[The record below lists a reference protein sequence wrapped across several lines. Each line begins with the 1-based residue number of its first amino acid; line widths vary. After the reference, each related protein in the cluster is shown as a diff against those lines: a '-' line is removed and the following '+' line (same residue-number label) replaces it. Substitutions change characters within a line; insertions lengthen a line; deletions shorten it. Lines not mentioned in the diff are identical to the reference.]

1 MRAVFGFLIL
11 TLSLAAAAD
20 DSVAAAAAREAR
32 SWRTAHEQAIVQ
44 ELMQFVA
51 LPNIATSLPDMDRNA
66 DALAAMLRKRGLTVR
81 ILRVDNAPPL
91 VVADLPRQ
99 GAKRTIA
106 FYAHFD
112 GQPVLPSEWK
122 TPPFEPVLKPEGALT
137 GESRIYGRSSSDDKG
152 PIVAMLAAL
161 DALANAGVRPAVNLR
176 FVFEG
181 EEERGSPH
189 LGEYFARYPR
199 ELAADTWIIG
209 DGPVHPSRRMLI
221 FFGARGITE
230 AEITTYGATRPLH
243 SGNYG
248 NWAVNPIVTLA
259 HLIATMRDDNGRIL
273 IPHFYDNIRPLTPAE
288 REALAAAPAIDA
300 DLRREL
306 ALGRTEGEPHPL
318 GEQVL
323 APGMNLRGIAGGHV
337 GAEASNAI
345 PTEATASVDFRLVP
359 DQTPDEVR
367 RRVEEHLT
375 GQGFFIVRDTPDT
388 ATRLAHPKVVKIV
401 WGSGY
406 PPSRTALDL
415 PVSKE
420 VRGIVAAAR
429 GEDPVVTPSLGG
441 SVPMYLFAR
450 GGTPVIG
457 VPIVNHDNRQHT
469 ADENL
474 RLQNLWD
481 GIEVYAALF
490 AAL

>member
-1 MRAVFGFLIL
+1 MRVVCGFLIL
-11 TLSLAAAAD
+11 TLTFAAAAD

-32 SWRTAHEQAIVQ
+32 SWRAAHEQAIVD

-51 LPNIATSLPDMDRNA
+51 LPNVATSLPDMDRNA
-66 DALAAMLRKRGLTVR
+66 DALAVMLRKRGLAVR
-81 ILRVDNAPPL
+81 LLHVDNAPPL
-91 VVADLPRQ
+91 VVADFPRQ
-99 GAKRTIA
+99 GATRTVA
-106 FYAHFD
+106 FYAHYD
-112 GQPVLPSEWK
+112 GQPVTPADWK
-122 TPPFEPVLKPEGALT
+122 TPPFGPTLVPAGPLT
-137 GESRIYGRSSSDDKG
+137 GESRLYGRSSSDDKG

-161 DALANAGVRPAVNLR
+161 DALAKAGVRPSVNLR

-181 EEERGSPH
+181 EEERSSPH
-189 LGEYFARYPR
+189 LGEYFTRYPK

-209 DGPVHPSRRMLI
+209 DGPVHASRRMLI
-221 FFGARGITE
+221 FFGARGIVD
-230 AEITTYGATRPLH
+230 ADITTYGAIRPLH

-259 HLIATMRDDNGRIL
+259 HLIATMRDENGRIL
-273 IPHFYDNIRPLTPAE
+273 IPHFYDEVRALTAAE
-288 REALAAAPAIDA
+288 REALAAAPPIDA
-300 DLRREL
+300 ELRREL

-323 APGMNLRGIAGGHV
+323 APGLNLRGILAGRV
-337 GAEASNAI
+337 GAEASNSI
-345 PTEATASVDFRLVP
+345 PTEATASIDFRLVP
-359 DQTPDEVR
+359 DQTPAEVQR
-367 RRVEEHLT
+367 HVEEHLAA
-375 GQGFFIVRDTPDT
+375 QGFFVVHATPDS
-388 ATRLAHPKVVKIV
+388 ATRLAHPKVVKIA

-406 PPSRTALDL
+406 PPARTALDL
-415 PVSKE
+415 PVSKR
-420 VRGIVAAAR
+420 VREIVAAAR
-429 GEDPVVTPSLGG
+429 GVDPVVAPSLGG

-457 VPIVNHDNRQHT
+457 VPIVNHDNRQHA